1 MSMNSGRRRVE
12 RRAVL
17 AAGAAAIGALVV
29 PVASSWAQR
38 RPPAVAEV
46 SVVDLMKAGP
56 LPDLAMGK
64 ADAPVTI
71 VEYASMTCGH
81 CANFHVKVFP
91 ALKEKYIDTGKVRFV
106 FREFPL
112 NNQAVAAS
120 MLARCTG
127 SDEKAIAFNSVMF
140 STQNDWA
147 FVPENQFVPQLF
159 KMARQAGFTQ
169 EAFDKCL
176 TDQSLLD
183 KLIEMRERGSKM
195 FGVESTPTFF
205 INGKR
210 LTDRSDQIESFDKA
224 LQAILPKT

>member
-1 MSMNSGRRRVE
+1 MSEGRFRSLHVN
-12 RRAVL
+12 RRAL
-17 AAGAAAIGALVV
+17 AIGALALGA
-29 PVASSWAQR
+29 VAIGAGSLSAQR
-38 RPPAVAEV
+38 RPAAATQVPVE
-46 SVVDLMKAGP
+46 DLMKPG
-56 LPDLAMGK
+56 LLSDLIMGK

-81 CANFHVKVFP
+81 CANFHTKVFP

-120 MLARCTG
+120 MLSRCTG

-169 EAFDKCL
+169 E
-176 TDQSLLD
+176 
-183 KLIEMRERGSKM
+183 
-195 FGVESTPTFF
+195 
-205 INGKR
+205 
-210 LTDRSDQIESFDKA
+210 TDRKSTRLNSSHSSVSRMPSSA
-224 LQAILPKT
+224 